1 MRDANPDAV
10 AGKPVV
16 YVGMTSKS
24 REARF
29 AEHMAG
35 GMLSSPKVRRYGK
48 RLFVWA
54 YRNCRTYRTKDA
66 AEAAE
71 RALADEYRRQGWW
84 VWQN

>member
-1 MRDANPDAV
+1 MRDANPNAI

-16 YVGMTSKS
+16 YVGMTKQT

-29 AEHMAG
+29 AEHMEG
-35 GMLSSPKVRRYGK
+35 GMRSASIVRRFGR
-48 RLFVWA
+48 RLFPWA
-54 YRNCRTYRTKDA
+54 YRNCRTYPSRRT

-71 RALADEYRRQGWW
+71 RELAEAYRRQGWW